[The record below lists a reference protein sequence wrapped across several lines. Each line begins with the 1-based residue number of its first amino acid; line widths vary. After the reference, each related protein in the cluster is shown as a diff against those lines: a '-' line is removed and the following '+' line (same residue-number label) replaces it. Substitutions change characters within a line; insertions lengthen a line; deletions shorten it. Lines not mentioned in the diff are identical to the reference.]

1 MINLVLPPTSAV
13 NMTRKVDWEEEEES
27 GEEEDSASDEERDD
41 EEPRIKDVLENLS
54 NAVSKQEA
62 SDLLHSMASSKD
74 ILFWTP
80 SGLLLRNQRM
90 IPVTNIAE
98 LVDNVLHPHNADVT
112 KPRAL
117 KTFIDGLA
125 ELGIDKHL
133 IKNKKILI
141 DLLEKGKA
149 YRDQDKSDS
158 GASDEETMSKAAD
171 NEGGTKTTSKM
182 GDEMEYENSGNS
194 NQAEIDDFEEIT
206 TDDSKNVAQIFL
218 KSKFLCNYCNGSN
231 VYQTAVVRC
240 PICFWHDGYKICPV
254 CEHDIPVHERKYSN
268 MDLFDALIVTRRNI
282 LTQRLPKK
290 RTIHLAMKRIDFLIN

>member
-1 MINLVLPPTSAV
+1 MK
-13 NMTRKVDWEEEEES
+13 RKVDWEEEEEES
-27 GEEEDSASDEERDD
+27 EKEELSTSDDEESDD
-41 EEPRIKDVLENLS
+41 EEPRIKDVLNNLS

-62 SDLLHSMASSKD
+62 SDLLHSMAASKK

-98 LVDNVLHPHNADVT
+98 LVDYVLLPHNADVT

-117 KTFIDGLA
+117 NTFLDGLA

-141 DLLEKGKA
+141 DLLEKEKV

-158 GASDEETMSKAAD
+158 EGNDEEMIDIEDGVETAS
-171 NEGGTKTTSKM
+171 ES
-182 GDEMEYENSGNS
+182 GDGMEYE
-194 NQAEIDDFEEIT
+194 DFEET
-206 TDDSKNVAQIFL
+206 TTGNSKTMAQIFL
-218 KSKFLCNYCNGSN
+218 KSKFPCNYCNGSH

-254 CEHDIPVHERKYSN
+254 CERDDSC
-268 MDLFDALIVTRRNI
+268 
-282 LTQRLPKK
+282 
-290 RTIHLAMKRIDFLIN
+290 